1 MQLLGTLGRDTS
13 DASALDIFAQKSG
26 GLGFQGWGL
35 QLISDLDV
43 TLKLQT
49 QKVGR
54 AAWKEVSLDM
64 NHPAT
69 WAKASHESAGVC
81 AQDLINCAPTPS
93 STGGRGQ

>member
-13 DASALDIFAQKSG
+13 DASALDIFAQKRG

-49 QKVGR
+49 QQGR
-54 AAWKEVSLDM
+54 KGSLERGL
-64 NHPAT
+64 PR
-69 WAKASHESAGVC
+69 HEPPC
-81 AQDLINCAPTPS
+81 NM
-93 STGGRGQ
+93 GQSEP